1 MTKRRGLGRGLS
13 SLIPVEDE
21 SSAPEGLVTVHISLI
36 EPNPHQP
43 RGSIEDSGLADLVA
57 SIKAL
62 GLIQPLIVTTSAV
75 NQYTL
80 IAGERRWRAARLAG
94 LTHVQVIVKEATSLE
109 MLEMALVENIQRADL
124 NPIEEAH
131 AYRQL
136 INDFGQTQSEVASRI
151 GKSRSTVANI
161 VRLLNLPPDIQT
173 AVVQGKISGAHARAL
188 LPLPTPEAQTAIT
201 KNIIKQDLS
210 VRQVEA
216 IVKKI
221 LEGEKPKPLQPTQLS
236 PEHLELESQFR
247 ERLGTRVN
255 IQKGAKG
262 GKIIIHFYSDEDL
275 QAIIESIIGDYN

>member
-21 SSAPEGLVTVHISLI
+21 YTTLQGLVRVHINQI

-43 RGSIEDSGLADLVA
+43 RGSIDEKGLTDLAA
-57 SIKAL
+57 SIKTL
-62 GLIQPLIVTTSAV
+62 GLIQPLIVTSSGADR
-75 NQYTL
+75 YTL
-80 IAGERRWRAARLAG
+80 IAGERRWRAAQIAG
-94 LTHVQVIVKEATSLE
+94 LTQVQVIVKEATSQD

-136 INDFGQTQSEVASRI
+136 IDEFDQTQSEVAKRV

-161 VRLLNLPPDIQT
+161 VRLLNLPTDIQVE
-173 AVVQGKISGAHARAL
+173 VVSGKISGAHARAL
-188 LPLPTPEAQTAIT
+188 LPLPSPEAQSALT
-201 KNIIKQDLS
+201 KTIIKQDLS

-216 IVKKI
+216 IVKKL
-221 LEGEKPKPLQPTQLS
+221 LEGEKPKSPQQTQLP
-236 PEHLELESQFR
+236 PEYLELESQFR

-262 GKIIIHFYSDEDL
+262 GKVIIHFYSDDDL
-275 QAIIESIIGDYN
+275 QAIVDSIVGD